1 MVRIRVENGGR
12 LSGTVTLAGD
22 PEAVVA
28 GQAAALL
35 SSRGKV
41 ILDQV
46 PLANERV
53 TLGTRFLKQ
62 IGAQVETAGT
72 SLKIDATH
80 SLTDQPL
87 DNSLAEFAGP
97 LMLRQGKVIL
107 TPDFNPRLID
117 ALKILGATVEGQT
130 DQIIVKATNL
140 RGTTITLQETDPQV
154 MITLM
159 LTAIVAS
166 NITVIKNAP
175 HSPAVV
181 ALADL
186 LNRMGARVHGAGERI
201 VRIQGVTLLH
211 GGDVLIPRNQQTA
224 ARWLT
229 LAALTAGDLLVDG
242 ASPTFMTSLLNH
254 LEQAGNTIVK
264 QATGVRIIGT
274 HYPLP
279 TALSMDDF
287 LAPSL
292 IDQSLMLGLVTFMN
306 GRRSLAGTNLDDLSP
321 ALTVLERLGVTP
333 QVEAGCLKFSG
344 QPTDSIK
351 GPVTPLALPAALM
364 WLLASLRGAAS
375 IEVEVT
381 DQVARVIAPYLA
393 AVAKQGIQVEISAPL

>member
-1 MVRIRVENGGR
+1 
-12 LSGTVTLAGD
+12 
-22 PEAVVA
+22 
-28 GQAAALL
+28 
-35 SSRGKV
+35 
-41 ILDQV
+41 
-46 PLANERV
+46 
-53 TLGTRFLKQ
+53 
-62 IGAQVETAGT
+62 
-72 SLKIDATH
+72 
-80 SLTDQPL
+80 
-87 DNSLAEFAGP
+87 
-97 LMLRQGKVIL
+97 MLRQGKVIL

-140 RGTTITLQETDPQV
+140 RGTTITLQEPDPQV

-166 NITVIKNAP
+166 DITVIKNAP

-229 LAALTAGDLLVDG
+229 LAALTVGDLLVDG

-321 ALTVLERLGVTP
+321 A
-333 QVEAGCLKFSG
+333 
-344 QPTDSIK
+344 
-351 GPVTPLALPAALM
+351 
-364 WLLASLRGAAS
+364 
-375 IEVEVT
+375 
-381 DQVARVIAPYLA
+381 
-393 AVAKQGIQVEISAPL
+393 